1 MVVFDLKTALGSR
14 SFELLHGLGIT
25 AANSETELWLVG
37 GSVRDIILGNPIND
51 FDLTS
56 EMPADELGEL
66 LLESH
71 NGRKKSQSQ
80 FKTQKL
86 IIKDSVIDLATART
100 EIYENP
106 GSLPKISLGNIEDD
120 LMRRD
125 FSINALAISLHP
137 DNFGR
142 LLDRINGYKDI
153 NQRLIRVLHPNSFQD
168 DPSRLFRAVRYQI
181 RLGFKIEKQT
191 LALIKRDAQFIASI
205 SSARLRR
212 EIELILREE
221 NSIEMILEAANLT
234 ILSNVN
240 LLLTT
245 SNIKDPLVQ
254 SINRGLSSD
263 VLLGV
268 LCSVLSQEEILNF
281 KKRLGVTKKQARIL
295 DDVASLKKIESVF
308 GEPLDAERLD
318 SILLTSH
325 EDAILAIASSTSN
338 RMVAKNLDRYLAGYA
353 SKLPLTGT
361 ELVALGIKA
370 GPEIGIMQ
378 RELRYA
384 MIDRIILDKR
394 DAVLFVLKKLEGKPN

>member
-1 MVVFDLKTALGSR
+1 MVVFDLKTALGSK

-25 AANSETELWLVG
+25 AANSEIELWLVG

-318 SILLTSH
+318 SVLLTSH

>member
-221 NSIEMILEAANLT
+221 NSIEMILKAANLT